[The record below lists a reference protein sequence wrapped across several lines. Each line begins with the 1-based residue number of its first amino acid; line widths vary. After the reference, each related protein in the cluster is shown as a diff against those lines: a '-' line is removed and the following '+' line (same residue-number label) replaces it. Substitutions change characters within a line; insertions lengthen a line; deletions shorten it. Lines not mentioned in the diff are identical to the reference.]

1 MSENRRYTV
10 PDSYTFEVDDRP
22 NHRDSSQDFAP
33 NTHETRAFDPLKK
46 RLASMDSKDRLHY
59 LTE

>member
-33 NTHETRAFDPLKK
+33 NRHEIRAFDPLKK